1 MTLSFSENEYFTN
14 DSITLSI
21 KYKDADAD
29 DADEI
34 KGGVI
39 NWKDGKDI
47 TKKKIKKKQKN
58 KKSGETREVIK
69 TVPSDSVF
77 SVYRDMQ
84 MPDDEELEELE
95 EEPDKE
101 TTVLLELIGMAS
113 QFMDDMSDMYNDSL
127 EYYLNRIIGLDDEM
141 AELGSDGSDD
151 DSDSDDDMPKSG
163 KNKKIKE
170 FDEPS
175 GPEGKKD
182 CKQQ

>member
-1 MTLSFSENEYFTN
+1 
-14 DSITLSI
+14 
-21 KYKDADAD
+21 
-29 DADEI
+29 
-34 KGGVI
+34 
-39 NWKDGKDI
+39 
-47 TKKKIKKKQKN
+47 
-58 KKSGETREVIK
+58 
-69 TVPSDSVF
+69 
-77 SVYRDMQ
+77 MQ

-182 CKQQ
+182 CKQ